1 MTPTLTGTKKVVT
14 GNHAVSY
21 GAMLAR
27 VQVISAYPITPQ
39 TQIVEL
45 LSEMC
50 ANGTLRAKFIKVESE
65 HSAMAALIGASSAGA
80 RTFTATSAHGL
91 ALMHEMLH
99 WAAGA
104 RLPIVMANVNRAMG
118 PPWSVWTDQN
128 DSLSQRDT
136 GWMQIYCESNQEVLD
151 TVIQAYKVAEKV
163 FMPAMLVLDAFVLSH
178 TAEQIEIPDQALVD
192 QYLPPY
198 QPIYKLDVN
207 DPRSF
212 GALAPPDLYMELRY
226 KMHQAMEDSLAE
238 WARADQEFFEL
249 FGRRYG
255 LIEPYGTD
263 DADLIL
269 VTSGTVTSTAREVID
284 ELRAEGRRVGLL
296 KIRVFRPFPAQLVR
310 EALANA
316 QKVAVIDR
324 NISFGMGGIF
334 AQEIKS
340 ALYNVK
346 GGPHPQ
352 PLSRSSPTG
361 EGRRSRGEGPD
372 LFGFV
377 AGLGGR
383 DITPKVIREI
393 IEYAESHDEPED
405 LIWVGVKR

>member
-1 MTPTLTGTKKVVT
+1 MTTVLTGTKKVVT

-21 GAMLAR
+21 GAMLSR

-39 TQIVEL
+39 TQVVEL
-45 LSEMC
+45 LSELC
-50 ANGTLRAKFIKVESE
+50 ANGALRAKFIKVESE
-65 HSAMAALIGASSAGA
+65 HSAMAALVGAASTGA

-104 RLPIVMANVNRAMG
+104 RLPIVLADINRAMG

-128 DSLSQRDT
+128 DSLAQRDT

-163 FMPAMLVLDAFVLSH
+163 LMPAMLVLDAFVLSH
-178 TAEQIEIPDQALVD
+178 TAEPVEIPDQALVD
-192 QYLPPY
+192 EYLPPY
-198 QPIYKLDVN
+198 KPLYKLNVT

-212 GALAPPDLYMELRY
+212 GALAPPDVYMELRY
-226 KMHQAMEDSLAE
+226 KMHQAMEAALE
-238 WARADQEFFEL
+238 EFVRADEEFERL

-255 LIEPYGTD
+255 LIEPYRAD

-284 ELRAEGRRVGLL
+284 ELQREGRKIGLL
-296 KIRVFRPFPAQLVR
+296 KVRLFRPFPQELIR
-310 EALANA
+310 QALSGVA
-316 QKVAVIDR
+316 KVAVIDR

-340 ALYNVK
+340 ALYNV
-346 GGPHPQ
+346 P
-352 PLSRSSPTG
+352 
-361 EGRRSRGEGPD
+361 ERSRPPV
-372 LFGFV
+372 FGFI

-383 DITPKVIREI
+383 DTTPAVIHEI
-393 IEYAESHDEPED
+393 IDYAESHNEPQD
-405 LIWVGVKR
+405 LIWIGVKKP